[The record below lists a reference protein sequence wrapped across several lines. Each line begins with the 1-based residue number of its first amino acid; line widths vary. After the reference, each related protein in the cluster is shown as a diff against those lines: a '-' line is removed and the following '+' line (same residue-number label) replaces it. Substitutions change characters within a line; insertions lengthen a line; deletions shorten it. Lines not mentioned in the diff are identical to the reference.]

1 MSTSTLLPTGDGLH
15 VLQVTSTAD
24 KIVIDL
30 AVIATSAVCPVCHH
44 ASARVHS
51 RYVRTL
57 SDLPWNRIAVQI
69 NVQARKFFCDQTGC
83 CRRIFTEPLPDL
95 AARYARKTTRLHH
108 ALYLVGYALGGE
120 AGARLAVSLGLLVS
134 PNTLLRRLRQMAASA
149 TSASAPAV
157 SVPPQAVSV
166 PTSVRVLGVDD
177 FAFRKGQHYGTILV
191 DLEQRRVVDL
201 LPDRTAESLTAWL
214 KAHPEV
220 QVISRDR
227 ANAYSE
233 AAKAGAPQAKQVAD
247 RWHLLKNI
255 ADRLED
261 VVSQEKKALGAA
273 AQRAYAPAP
282 PAPLAPNYQQRQRQ
296 ATLQRRQTRLD
307 TYQEF
312 FAQNAHLSVKEQ
324 MEAAGVSRNTY
335 YKWKRRKT
343 LPQRKPLPRRD
354 RLIDAFIPYLQ
365 GRWEAGCQKGATLFK
380 EIQAQGFSGTSA
392 TVDYL
397 LREWRKEGRPSKAPE
412 PLRRPSPRETLWFL
426 LKPSAQL
433 TSRQQQFTQA
443 LLELSPRLHK
453 AQELTLAFFTLVR
466 KRDVAALDAWLEAVE
481 QSDILPLR
489 ACLGGMHKDK
499 AAIVAALSC
508 EWSNGQV
515 EGQVNRLKLVKR
527 SMYGRANFALLRAR
541 VLPTQ
546 AA

>member
-1 MSTSTLLPTGDGLH
+1 MSTPTLLPTGDGLH
-15 VLQVTSTAD
+15 ILQVTSTAD

-30 AVIATSAVCPVCHH
+30 AVVATSAVCPVCHH

-51 RYVRTL
+51 RYRRTL
-57 SDLPWNRIAVQI
+57 ADLPWSRIAVQI
-69 NVQARKFFCDQTGC
+69 NVQARKFFCDQPGC

-95 AARYARKTTRLHH
+95 AARYARKTTHLHH

-134 PNTLLRRLRQMAASA
+134 PNTLLRRLRQRAAA
-149 TSASAPAV
+149 PTSASVSAV
-157 SVPPQAVSV
+157 SA
-166 PTSVRVLGVDD
+166 PTPVRVLGVDD
-177 FAFRKGQHYGTILV
+177 FAFRKGQRYGTILV
-191 DLEQRRVVDL
+191 DLERRCVLDL

-282 PAPLAPNYQQRQRQ
+282 APPLAPNYQQRERQ
-296 ATLQRRQTRLD
+296 ATLQRRQARLD

-324 MEAAGVSRNTY
+324 IKAAGVSRNTY
-335 YKWKRRKT
+335 YKWLNRKT
-343 LPQRKPLPRRD
+343 LPPRKPLPRRD

-365 GRWEAGCQKGATLFK
+365 SRWEAGCQKGATLFK
-380 EIQAQGFSGTSA
+380 EIQAQGFSGTSP

-412 PLRRPSPRETLWFL
+412 PLRRPSPREAVWFL
-426 LKPSAQL
+426 LKPAAQL

-453 AQELTLAFFTLVR
+453 AQELALAFFTLVR
-466 KRDVAALDAWLEAVE
+466 KRDVDALDAWLASVE